1 MGDYVIWIVAVIP
14 ILVGLVMLLNSLSN
28 SRKAK
33 AAESWPI
40 APGTIVRSG
49 VKEYTTRSNGITTH
63 SYEPVVF
70 YQYNLMGKL
79 YEGKQLAIGSTRVK
93 ESEAQAITDKYLAGT
108 PVNVHYNPNKPEES
122 VLEVVSRSSKAFLIL
137 GLIFI
142 GLGLILAVTQ
152 LF

>member
-1 MGDYVIWIVAVIP
+1 
-14 ILVGLVMLLNSLSN
+14 
-28 SRKAK
+28 
-33 AAESWPI
+33 
-40 APGTIVRSG
+40 
-49 VKEYTTRSNGITTH
+49 
-63 SYEPVVF
+63 
-70 YQYNLMGKL
+70 
-79 YEGKQLAIGSTRVK
+79 VK